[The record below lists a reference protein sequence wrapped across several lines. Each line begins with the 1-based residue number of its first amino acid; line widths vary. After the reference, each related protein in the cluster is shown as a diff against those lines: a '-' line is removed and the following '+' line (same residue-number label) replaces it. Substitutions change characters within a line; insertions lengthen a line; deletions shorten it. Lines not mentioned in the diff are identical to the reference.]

1 MKKKGKNTLDFVEVE
16 ENKLIGQSI
25 AIGKYSDEEFKLED
39 IVNDNYFLAYVNEH
53 HTEIHNHGESSL

>member
-16 ENKLIGQSI
+16 ENKLIGQSE

-39 IVNDNYFLAYVNEH
+39 IVNDNYSLAYVNEN
-53 HTEIHNHGESSL
+53 HTEIHNHGGSSL